1 MGNIK
6 ELVSFKSMFI
16 NLKQTCSGRKLHEH
30 NYYEGSRHICLSGG
44 PTLTFSFFLSAERG
58 FVVAEYVYL
67 QQSFCLFKNAFNL
80 LIYRQTQNF
89 ANSTCQSC
97 IWICCVVRKATSR
110 PITLSNQFLG
120 QTHRN
125 NPSQIQ
131 NFKFKLRT
139 RKNTIFHY
147 KKL

>member
-1 MGNIK
+1 MAGLLKINEKMGNIK

-80 LIYRQTQNF
+80 LIYRQTCLELRKILPIVHVRAAFGF
-89 ANSTCQSC
+89 A
-97 IWICCVVRKATSR
+97 V
-110 PITLSNQFLG
+110 
-120 QTHRN
+120 
-125 NPSQIQ
+125 
-131 NFKFKLRT
+131 
-139 RKNTIFHY
+139 
-147 KKL
+147 